1 MTQSDILMD
10 EVCPLFRQ
18 LEKIRNRNNITSS
31 LKGIEFNFEQ
41 GSIKFIYNND
51 SKRIT

>member
-10 EVCPLFRQ
+10 EVYPIFRQ
-18 LEKIRNRNNITSS
+18 LEKIRWRKDITKS

-41 GSIKFIYNND
+41 GSIKFIYNYD
-51 SKRIT
+51 SPRTD